1 MGNRIDE
8 GSRGDTIHGMYMN
21 TKQIINT
28 IIALLIA
35 IIVAFSIDAQPSVQ
49 HGMGIFVAIAWLW
62 ITQALPLST
71 TALLIPILAM
81 ASGLLSA
88 SQAFENFASPV
99 IFLFMGGF
107 ALAAALQKYSLDQ
120 LFANKMLSFS
130 GGKPFKAILLLFLTT
145 AILSM
150 WISNTATL
158 ALMLPIALG
167 LLSSYGKKASGNLTV
182 FVLLG
187 LAYSGNLGGMA
198 TLIGSPP
205 NAIAASAANLSFAD
219 WLTWGLPMFALL
231 FPLMIV
237 VLFIIF
243 RPKFSDSIVINLSKV
258 ALSWQRSLVIAIFA
272 FTALGW
278 IFSAPLSKAL
288 GIDSGFDA
296 MLAVLAI
303 VLLTGS
309 KSLPFEEFINK
320 TNWGILILFG
330 GGLTLSSLLKN
341 SGASLWLANGI
352 SNHLPANN
360 AWLVLLIICAFV
372 IFLTELVSNTASAAL
387 LVPLFMTVALDLGL
401 PPVGIAVVIALCA
414 SCAFMLPVATPPNA
428 IVFSAGLVPQ
438 KQMMRAGLVLNLTFA
453 VVIASVAGLLF

>member
-1 MGNRIDE
+1 MQKGIVANHM
-8 GSRGDTIHGMYMN
+8 DTKYKKIMN
-21 TKQIINT
+21 T
-28 IIALLIA
+28 LIA
-35 IIVAFSIDAQPSVQ
+35 VAIAFIVAFNIDAPLSVQ
-49 HGMGIFVAIAWLW
+49 QGMGIFVAIAWLW
-62 ITQALPLST
+62 ITQALPIST
-71 TALLIPILAM
+71 TALLIPVLAM
-81 ASGLLSA
+81 ASGLLTA
-88 SQAFENFASPV
+88 TQAFENFASPV

-130 GGKPFKAILLLFLTT
+130 GGKPFKAVLLLFLTT

-150 WISNTATL
+150 WISNTATV

-167 LLSSYGKKASGNLTV
+167 LLSSYDVKTSPNIII

-219 WLTWGLPMFALL
+219 WLTFGVPMFALL
-231 FPLMIV
+231 FPLMIL
-237 VLFIIF
+237 VLFMMF
-243 RPKFSDSIVINLSKV
+243 KPKFTNSITINLPKV
-258 ALSWQRSLVIAIFA
+258 ERSWQRNLVIFIFI

-278 IFSAPLSKAL
+278 IFSSPLSKAL
-288 GIDSGFDA
+288 GINSGFDA
-296 MLAVLAI
+296 MLAVFAI

-309 KSLPFEEFINK
+309 KSLPFEDFIRK

-330 GGLTLSSLLKN
+330 GGLTLSALLKI
-341 SGASLWLANGI
+341 SGSSLWLANAI
-352 SNHLPANN
+352 SSHLPANN
-360 AWLVLLIICAFV
+360 AWLVLLIICVFV

-401 PPVGIAVVIALCA
+401 PPEGIAVMIALCA

-428 IVFSAGLVPQ
+428 IVFSSGLVPQ
-438 KQMMRAGLVLNLTFA
+438 KQMMRAGLVLNLCFA

>member
-1 MGNRIDE
+1 MIN
-8 GSRGDTIHGMYMN
+8 GMIVNHMDIKYKKITN
-21 TKQIINT
+21 T
-28 IIALLIA
+28 LIA
-35 IIVAFSIDAQPSVQ
+35 VAIAFIVAFNIDAPLSVQ
-49 HGMGIFVAIAWLW
+49 QGMGIFVAIAWLW
-62 ITQALPLST
+62 ITQALPIST
-71 TALLIPILAM
+71 TALLIPVLAM
-81 ASGLLSA
+81 ASGLLTA
-88 SQAFENFASPV
+88 TQAFENFASPV

-130 GGKPFKAILLLFLTT
+130 GGKPFKAVLLLFLTT

-150 WISNTATL
+150 WISNTATV

-167 LLSSYGKKASGNLTV
+167 LLSSYDVKNSPNIII

-219 WLTWGLPMFALL
+219 WLAWGVPMFVLL
-231 FPLMIV
+231 FPLMIL
-237 VLFIIF
+237 VLFVMF
-243 RPKFSDSIVINLSKV
+243 RPKFTNSITINLPKV
-258 ALSWQRSLVIAIFA
+258 ERSWQRNLVIVIFI

-278 IFSAPLSKAL
+278 IFSSPLSKTF
-288 GIDSGFDA
+288 GINSGFDA

-309 KSLPFEEFINK
+309 KSLPFDDFIRK

-330 GGLTLSSLLKN
+330 GGLTLSALLKS
-341 SGASLWLANGI
+341 SGSSLWLANAI
-352 SNHLPANN
+352 SSHLPANN
-360 AWLVLLIICAFV
+360 AWLVLLIICVFV

-428 IVFSAGLVPQ
+428 IVFSSGLVPQ
-438 KQMMRAGLVLNLTFA
+438 KQMMRAGLVLNLCFA